1 MSDHMLDELLRQ
13 QNEED
18 FFREAGKLIAEEE
31 MEKLL
36 DLQNAPEIPPD
47 LAKQFHKESQELISG
62 SFKKKSHHIVFRRAT
77 QVAAAVMIGIG
88 ISSTALYVT
97 VDAARNSINNFFLEQ
112 FDDHA
117 VVKPDDGNIGSNRTV
132 PEGWNG
138 PATPGWIPERYTNV
152 VDSVSDGVYG
162 LFYSGSQ
169 ESDILLIHLASG
181 KLELNIDTEDM
192 LYCSEVSVQG
202 VSGKI
207 YSKFEENQYAL
218 FFVKNDISVL
228 IRGNASVDE
237 IVKVAD
243 QIIF

>member
-47 LAKQFHKESQELISG
+47 LAKKFHKESQELISG
-62 SFKKKSHHIVFRRAT
+62 SFKKKSHRIVFRHAT

-132 PEGWNG
+132 PEGWDG
-138 PATPGWIPERYTNV
+138 PATPGWIPERYTDIKTSITNQF
-152 VDSVSDGVYG
+152 YG
-162 LFYSGSQ
+162 LFYSDSNGF
-169 ESDILLIHLASG
+169 DNLLIYMAAEG
-181 KLELNIDTEDM
+181 TPLNIDTEDM
-192 LYCSEVSVQG
+192 AFDSEITVQNVSA
-202 VSGKI
+202 KL
-207 YSKFEENQYAL
+207 YSKANDNQNAIA
-218 FFVKNDISVL
+218 FVKNDTSIL
-228 IRGNASVDE
+228 IRGNVALDE
-237 IVKVAD
+237 LIK
-243 QIIF
+243 ISENLIF